1 MYNIIVVGDSI
12 AAGRKVEKS
21 KSWPMLLAK
30 AIDEHD
36 KDLTLVHNLSIPGD
50 RSSSILDRLEGELPQ
65 RCRKKYPDDRSAII
79 FSFGINDAKRDLKSH
94 LLATPANLFTENCRL
109 IADIGLK
116 YADKV
121 MFIGLTPINEESTN
135 PSEGFSLSNI
145 DWEDYN
151 NAIKTVCLE
160 KELKLITL
168 IGQWGESETTELLL
182 EDGIHPN
189 ELGHKKIFDIVRT
202 EIL

>member
-30 AIDEHD
+30 EIDEHD

-50 RSSSILDRLEGELPQ
+50 KSSSILDRLERELPQ
-65 RCRKKYPDDRSAII
+65 RCRKKYPDDHSAII

-94 LLATPANLFTENCRL
+94 LLSTPANLFAKNCRL

-121 MFIGLTPINEESTN
+121 IFIGLTPINEEKTKSG
-135 PSEGFSLSNI
+135 EEFSLSVG
-145 DWEDYN
+145 DWEDYDKM
-151 NAIKTVCLE
+151 IKNVCLE
-160 KELKLITL
+160 KELKSIAL
-168 IGQWGESETTELLL
+168 IGQWGESETTESLL

-189 ELGHKKIFDIVRT
+189 ELGHRKIFDSIKP
-202 EIL
+202 EII